1 MRDQDENGQ
10 MSVTPSFRTF
20 VLEQLQRSVPGIR
33 ARNMFRGVGIYANDV
48 FFALMA
54 DDSLY
59 LKVDEM
65 TRPSFEVLGLG
76 PFRPYGDGG
85 EVMQY
90 YEVPPDVFED
100 AEALRPWVEAAIAV
114 ARRAK
119 ARRR

>member
-1 MRDQDENGQ
+1 

-20 VLEQLQRSVPGIR
+20 ALEQLQRSVPGIR
-33 ARNMFRGVGIYANDV
+33 ARNMFGGVGIYAADV

-59 LKVDEM
+59 LKVDET
-65 TRPSFEVLGLG
+65 TRPSFEAQGLG
-76 PFRPYGDGG
+76 PFRPYGADG

-90 YEVPPDVFED
+90 YEIPPNVLED
-100 AEALRPWVEAAIAV
+100 PEALRPWVETAIAV

-119 ARRR
+119 ARRRKR

>member
-33 ARNMFRGVGIYANDV
+33 ARNMFGGVGIYANDV

-90 YEVPPDVFED
+90 YEVPPDVLED

-119 ARRR
+119 TRR